1 MAPLHLPILYRSQ
14 ITSLMGRGVSKA
26 AWLYLGSDPKHLL
39 QAVVNVTI
47 PSLRVPWPSSGPLAL
62 EMSRHRGRRA

>member
-47 PSLRVPWPSSGPLAL
+47 PSLRVQ
-62 EMSRHRGRRA
+62 E